1 MEFYKCQKLNAIMY
15 RSPSPPPPPPP
26 RHKAKKWATIE
37 ADTDVEK
44 DPSLEFKQP
53 ATSCLLDMSGSSLNI
68 LNKHASLKDLELVMQ
83 KSSIPLEEIR

>member
-44 DPSLEFKQP
+44 DPSLEF
-53 ATSCLLDMSGSSLNI
+53 
-68 LNKHASLKDLELVMQ
+68 EV
-83 KSSIPLEEIR
+83 R